1 MSEFKVSIVSS
12 NEEIFSGTADM
23 LYATG
28 SLGEIGIAPGHSP
41 LLTGLMPGPVRV
53 CNEDKEET
61 FFCSGGFIEVQPDV
75 VTVLSDVAERADS
88 MDEAKAIAAKEQA
101 EKDLADNKDNVD
113 FAKAASQLAEAAARL
128 KTIQK
133 LRKKIFSVIFL
144 GLILYINFS

>member
-101 EKDLADNKDNVD
+101 CSLAAIALASSMLSALSATSDNTVTT
-113 FAKAASQLAEAAARL
+113 S
-128 KTIQK
+128 
-133 LRKKIFSVIFL
+133 
-144 GLILYINFS
+144 G

>member
-61 FFCSGGFIEVQPDV
+61 FFCSGGFIEVQPDAC
-75 VTVLSDVAERADS
+75 L
-88 MDEAKAIAAKEQA
+88 
-101 EKDLADNKDNVD
+101 
-113 FAKAASQLAEAAARL
+113 
-128 KTIQK
+128 
-133 LRKKIFSVIFL
+133 
-144 GLILYINFS
+144 LYTSPSPRD

>member
-1 MSEFKVSIVSS
+1 MSTIKINIVSS
-12 NEEIFSGTADM
+12 SEEIYSGEGTM
-23 LYATG
+23 VFATG

-133 LRKKIFSVIFL
+133 LRKKI
-144 GLILYINFS
+144 

>member
-53 CNEDKEET
+53 CNDDKEET
-61 FFCSGGFIEVQPDV
+61 QGSRPFEISQACRQ
-75 VTVLSDVAERADS
+75 
-88 MDEAKAIAAKEQA
+88 EASR
-101 EKDLADNKDNVD
+101 EKQEENQVGQTEEK
-113 FAKAASQLAEAAARL
+113 
-128 KTIQK
+128 
-133 LRKKIFSVIFL
+133 
-144 GLILYINFS
+144 

>member
-53 CNEDKEET
+53 CNEDKEEIT
-61 FFCSGGFIEVQPDV
+61 SMRLRAHRDELISLENE
-75 VTVLSDVAERADS
+75 LSD
-88 MDEAKAIAAKEQA
+88 
-101 EKDLADNKDNVD
+101 
-113 FAKAASQLAEAAARL
+113 RL
-128 KTIQK
+128 ELKSDGSLFKTPI
-133 LRKKIFSVIFL
+133 
-144 GLILYINFS
+144 

>member
-75 VTVLSDVAERADS
+75 VTVLSDVAERAEIS
-88 MDEAKAIAAKEQA
+88 FSSESCKSSFNLPVI
-101 EKDLADNKDNVD
+101 
-113 FAKAASQLAEAAARL
+113 
-128 KTIQK
+128 
-133 LRKKIFSVIFL
+133 IFS
-144 GLILYINFS
+144 INFVCFIIY

>member
-1 MSEFKVSIVSS
+1 MRKYFQAQLIC
-12 NEEIFSGTADM
+12 
-23 LYATG
+23 ATG

-133 LRKKIFSVIFL
+133 LRKKI
-144 GLILYINFS
+144 